1 MCMCVRVHNYGYG
14 IDLCSFM
21 CKLVSHQFI
30 SPSSH
35 FTPVIP
41 TLRTF
46 SFMFFTFICFR
57 VVSQNK
63 RPDLQLTSQLVDHY
77 SVTTLFPSQEWELV
91 SCNDLS
97 GAKEGCYYYKP
108 PNASLWI
115 QPRLIPGF
123 TIFIYLMKCK
133 SKNRIHKHHIYYSVR

>member
-1 MCMCVRVHNYGYG
+1 MCVTVLLRMFIMCMCVRVHNYGYG

-41 TLRTF
+41 TLSTF

-77 SVTTLFPSQEWELV
+77 SVTTPFPSQEWELV
-91 SCNDLS
+91 SCTDLS
-97 GAKEGCYYYKP
+97 GDKEGCYYYKP
-108 PNASLWI
+108 PQCLPLDPTRVNPWLHN
-115 QPRLIPGF
+115 
-123 TIFIYLMKCK
+123 IYLSHEM
-133 SKNRIHKHHIYYSVR
+133 